1 MVRRLD
7 LQFGDRRIWW
17 RQRPLHRAARHLIL
31 HDPIGERVAVGLA
44 RSLLY
49 LFRENSTMTQRPL
62 FAILLLLSTAL
73 VAPPALAQDSAAPAA
88 DSPAAPQDEQQGDVS
103 ITGGVDQEIVLT
115 GRFPPKAV
123 PAHPE
128 MLVIFS
134 QAHNTRRTPDM

>member
-62 FAILLLLSTAL
+62 FASLLPLSTAL
-73 VAPPALAQDSAAPAA
+73 VAPPALAQDSDAPAA
-88 DSPAAPQDEQQGDVS
+88 DSPAAPQEEEKGEAS
-103 ITGGVDQEIVLT
+103 IPGGVA
-115 GRFPPKAV
+115 KATV
-123 PAHPE
+123 DHD
-128 MLVIFS
+128 
-134 QAHNTRRTPDM
+134 R

>member
-49 LFRENSTMTQRPL
+49 LFRENSTMTQRPP
-62 FAILLLLSTAL
+62 FASLLLLSTAI
-73 VAPPALAQDSAAPAA
+73 VAPPAPAQDSDAPPA
-88 DSPAAPQDEQQGDVS
+88 DSPAAPQHEASGAGS
-103 ITGGVDQEIVLT
+103 H
-115 GRFPPKAV
+115 
-123 PAHPE
+123 PAGASPE
-128 MLVIFS
+128 PL
-134 QAHNTRRTPDM
+134 RTP